1 MYNTYYYVTIHD
13 DECEGWDM
21 IQPEMRSELP
31 VLPGK
36 DDVFTKMG
44 MLFVQAYE
52 EIIRMRSILEVS
64 KESRTETKG
73 IDTEKLMTK
82 YMQIINNYIEARHD
96 DVENMPIKFLEIVRE
111 YQELLFAEPIDT
123 EEQEGVEE

>member
-1 MYNTYYYVTIHD
+1 
-13 DECEGWDM
+13 M

-31 VLPGK
+31 VLPGRE

-44 MLFVQAYE
+44 LLFVQAYE

-64 KESRTETKG
+64 KEANDESEK

-96 DVENMPIKFLEIVRE
+96 DVENMPMKFLEIVRE
-111 YQELLFAEPIDT
+111 YQELLFAEPMQ
-123 EEQEGVEE
+123 EEDE